1 MWSRDIP
8 HEIPRRRLRPSNG
21 KLVPITRAY
30 RYQSP
35 SPSAS
40 AVVPARERR
49 RHKAPSQSF
58 PQGGLADEGGP
69 DTPPPRWCAA
79 GTGGVK
85 DGAHRAAS
93 AGLGRP
99 RARGP
104 SGERRS
110 TGERN
115 STASWRARRLFA
127 LTWLRG
133 LDLNQRPLGYEP
145 NELPD
150 CSTPR
155 CQHGRYCGPESL
167 SSRAGGVVRLT
178 LGQVSPRTHC
188 GYGERLRPERRSPGG
203 TVRAPVGSAAKP
215 SPSTRSSQP
224 WPAAIRDTRSV
235 LLGS

>member
-79 GTGGVK
+79 GTGGVN

-133 LDLNQRPLGYEP
+133 GALLSPQRATSISASWSWSDAGSHPILAG
-145 NELPD
+145 LR
-150 CSTPR
+150 SR
-155 CQHGRYCGPESL
+155 GKSWRGRYSGMNRKIKQYDECRPSEHRHSGIF
-167 SSRAGGVVRLT
+167 
-178 LGQVSPRTHC
+178 RTH
-188 GYGERLRPERRSPGG
+188 RRAVPDP
-203 TVRAPVGSAAKP
+203 R
-215 SPSTRSSQP
+215 PSTRAASSGL
-224 WPAAIRDTRSV
+224 RRSR
-235 LLGS
+235 